1 METRARYLLVGV
13 FTIVGLVAVMGFTLW
28 LAKVQIDRTY
38 EQYDIVFDSVAGLG
52 QASTVRYNGV
62 EVGKVLSIAL
72 DRDDPALVRVRIE
85 IYASTPV
92 REDTLATLS
101 SQGVTG
107 VSFVALAGGRADA
120 EPIGV
125 VPPADVPLIPS
136 EPSAFQNLLTDA
148 PDVLAEAI
156 LLMRDIRS
164 FTTPENGAAITAI
177 LRNVET
183 ATARIDAMATR
194 TESVMASAEVTMANA
209 SATLVDLQA
218 LIASADG
225 VLVDDLPAITDQLGA
240 AVDRLGRSAAGF
252 ETFAN
257 NGLPQFSALATEA
270 RAMVAHIN
278 ALTSRIASDPGRFLL
293 GNQTPTYRN

>member
-38 EQYDIVFDSVAGLG
+38 AQYDIVFDSVAGLG

-62 EVGKVLSIAL
+62 DVGKVLSIAL

-92 REDTLATLS
+92 RGDTLATLS

-125 VPPADVPLIPS
+125 LPPADVPLIPS

-194 TESVMASAEVTMANA
+194 TESVMASAEVTMANV

>member
-38 EQYDIVFDSVAGLG
+38 AQYDIVFESVAGLG

-62 EVGKVLSIAL
+62 DVGKVLSIAL

-92 REDTLATLS
+92 RGDTLATLS

>member
-38 EQYDIVFDSVAGLG
+38 AQYDIVFDSVAGLG

-107 VSFVALAGGRADA
+107 VSFVALAGGRADCRA
-120 EPIGV
+120 HWRRTACRCA
-125 VPPADVPLIPS
+125 AD
-136 EPSAFQNLLTDA
+136 
-148 PDVLAEAI
+148 
-156 LLMRDIRS
+156 S
-164 FTTPENGAAITAI
+164 FGTTQHF
-177 LRNVET
+177 
-183 ATARIDAMATR
+183 R
-194 TESVMASAEVTMANA
+194 T
-209 SATLVDLQA
+209 
-218 LIASADG
+218 
-225 VLVDDLPAITDQLGA
+225 
-240 AVDRLGRSAAGF
+240 F
-252 ETFAN
+252 
-257 NGLPQFSALATEA
+257 
-270 RAMVAHIN
+270 
-278 ALTSRIASDPGRFLL
+278 
-293 GNQTPTYRN
+293 